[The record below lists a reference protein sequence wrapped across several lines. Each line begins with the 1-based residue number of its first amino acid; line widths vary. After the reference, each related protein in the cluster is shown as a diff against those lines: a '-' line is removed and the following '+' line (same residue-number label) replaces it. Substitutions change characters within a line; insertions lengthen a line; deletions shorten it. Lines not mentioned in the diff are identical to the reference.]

1 MGPQASPRYWT
12 LMGLILAFLDLGL
25 AYFLLCASAL
35 WFFWSKFLNL
45 FGLYVPCPCRGVP
58 GFVDSRLCW
67 HKLLVEIPMRNILA
81 VQVLVRSR
89 LPFSSIWYEEQGC
102 GFNLPVDKTKGS
114 ENWFL
119 DSSSEASLG
128 LDSGLVLR
136 SLRDRGTGDVKGKG
150 VLSQKQ
156 QRYAR
161 RRRRVTLGNGK
172 YSSSLRN
179 LGSSSVTERSSVC
192 GFNEG
197 MRSEIGESLSPLI
210 GIEGT
215 FQGDEKVP
223 FGTDMGEKSWHSFEL
238 SESINGGKSAYTNT
252 SCAESFIEETAE
264 TVTDESNKVRMLEKA
279 LEEVKAAYN
288 ALVLELDQERSAAGT
303 AAEEA
308 MAMISRLQNEKAS
321 IEMEV
326 RQNQRMVDEKLAY
339 DEEEMNILKEI
350 LVRREMENFVL
361 ENEVETLKQMMS
373 SSDNNSEGCPRD
385 EDIRLAVPQVEN
397 GGMNGEKAVV
407 RIDNSSSYRSQEDVF
422 QSKSLESDTSTEL
435 EVLEKNGET
444 QKCLSCDCEG
454 SNKYGQERDNE
465 VPQVVY
471 DVHVVDD
478 ETEQPVRR
486 TDKDGPVTDIS
497 LDVELIGQRS
507 SLDTIN
513 GLEGLGS
520 IHYSGRSLLSTV
532 SSERLR
538 LDSEVEWLREM
549 LRKVQEE
556 KEKLKLSAENRDKGR
571 IELKLLEEIRD
582 QLQEIQKLG
591 KPLRHSSLPPSIS
604 KANLKRSRSQSGS
617 GNAQESA

>member
-520 IHYSGRSLLSTV
+520 IHDSGRSLLSTV